1 MNSNTGPHNRVF
13 PRARRRTTLDQ
24 ERIMSQILTDV
35 EARTSHVAP
44 AGPAFG
50 RQMFDVAM
58 ARLRKVALFRNIKR
72 KLVQFDRGHENTIYR
87 NSEVAQKG
95 LVASWRQLQAAGVIL
110 PLEQVG
116 FSRFSEFEEDGHLL
130 YLLTLAG
137 SASRTVVEISSQD
150 GRTCMATN
158 LLVHHRWR
166 GFLFDGD
173 SVFVDEGRRFFANHP
188 ATRAL
193 PPVMKSEWFT
203 RDNVNRVLAS
213 AGVPDDID
221 VLSLDID
228 GNDLHLWNAMTMR
241 PRILICEFNNAV
253 PSELSLTI
261 PYRADF
267 NYAVLPPDQAFF
279 RSASL
284 AAYVAVSRRKG
295 YRLVGMNAHGFNAI
309 FLRDDVLAAE
319 MPEIPVS
326 ALDANPAVAGTR
338 AKWWPKLAHLQWL
351 EVPADGNL

>member
-1 MNSNTGPHNRVF
+1 
-13 PRARRRTTLDQ
+13 
-24 ERIMSQILTDV
+24 MSQIVTDI
-35 EARTSHVAP
+35 ETRIGYTAP
-44 AGPAFG
+44 ASPAFG
-50 RQMFDVAM
+50 RQIFDSVM
-58 ARLRKVALFRNIKR
+58 GRLRKVALFRNLKR
-72 KLVQFDRGHENTIYR
+72 KLVQFDRGHEETIYR
-87 NSEVAQKG
+87 GSEVAQKG

-158 LLVHHRWR
+158 LLVHHQWR

-173 SVFVDEGRRFFANHP
+173 PVWVGEGQRFFANHP

-193 PPVMKSEWFT
+193 PPVMRSEWFT

-213 AGVPDDID
+213 AGVPDEVD

-261 PYRADF
+261 PYRPDF
-267 NYAVLPPDQAFF
+267 NYAAQPSDQAFF

-295 YRLVGMNAHGFNAI
+295 YRLVGMNAYGFNAI
-309 FLRDDVLAAE
+309 FLRDDVLPAE

-326 ALDANPAVAGTR
+326 VLDTNPAVAETR
-338 AKWWPKLAHLQWL
+338 AKWWPKLAQLPWL
-351 EVPADGNL
+351 DVPADGSL

>member
-1 MNSNTGPHNRVF
+1 MLSETTTEFQPA
-13 PRARRRTTLDQ
+13 ARP
-24 ERIMSQILTDV
+24 V
-35 EARTSHVAP
+35 VAP
-44 AGPAFG
+44 RPAFG
-50 RQMFDVAM
+50 RQLRDAVM
-58 ARLRKVALFRNIKR
+58 ARLRAVPVLRSIKR
-72 KLVQFDRGHENTIYR
+72 RLVGFARGPEEIVYR
-87 NSEVAQKG
+87 QSEVAQKS
-95 LVASWRQLQAAGVIL
+95 LVASWKQLQASGVIL
-110 PLEQVG
+110 PLDQVG

-150 GRTCMATN
+150 GRVCMATN

-173 SVFVDEGRRFFANHP
+173 PVFVREGQRFFANHP
-188 ATRAL
+188 ATRSA

-203 RDNVNRVLAS
+203 RENVNQVLAG
-213 AGVPDDID
+213 AGVPDDVD

-228 GNDLHLWNAMTMR
+228 GNDLYLWSAMTMR

-253 PSELSLTI
+253 PSELALTI
-261 PYRADF
+261 PYKADF
-267 NYAVLPPDQAFF
+267 SFAALPADQAMF

-284 AAYVAVSRRKG
+284 AAYVAVCRRKG
-295 YRLVGMNAHGFNAI
+295 YRLVGMNTLGFNAI

-326 ALDANPAVAGTR
+326 ALDANPAAEEVRGQ
-338 AKWWPKLAHLQWL
+338 WWPRLAQLPWV
-351 EVPADGNL
+351 EVPPDGEL

>member
-1 MNSNTGPHNRVF
+1 
-13 PRARRRTTLDQ
+13 
-24 ERIMSQILTDV
+24 MSQMSTDL
-35 EARTSHVAP
+35 ETRTIGAAPTNQAP
-44 AGPAFG
+44 ARPL
-50 RQMFDVAM
+50 FDAVI
-58 ARLRKVALFRNIKR
+58 ARLRGVPVLRRIKR
-72 KLVQFDRGHENTIYR
+72 RLVQSAQGSEEVIYR
-87 NSEVAQKG
+87 HSDVAQKG
-95 LVASWRQLQAAGVIL
+95 LIASWRQLQAAGVIL
-110 PLEQVG
+110 PLDQVG

-137 SASRTVVEISSQD
+137 SASRTVVQISSQD

-173 SVFVDEGRRFFANHP
+173 PVWVDEGRRFFARHL
-188 ATRAL
+188 ATRAM
-193 PPVMKSEWFT
+193 PPVMQSEWFT

-213 AGVPDDID
+213 AGVPDEVD

-228 GNDLHLWNAMTMR
+228 GNDLHLWSAISMR

-253 PSELSLTI
+253 PSEMSLTI
-261 PYRADF
+261 PYRPDF
-267 NYAVLPPDQAFF
+267 NFAELPADQALF

-295 YRLVGMNAHGFNAI
+295 YRLVGMNALGFNAI
-309 FLRDDVLAAE
+309 FLRNDVLAAE

-326 ALDANPAVAGTR
+326 TLDAIPAVEDVR
-338 AKWWPKLAHLQWL
+338 RQWWPRLARLPWI
-351 EVPADGNL
+351 EVAPD